1 MIGPGYGI
9 LSRITVGVGD
19 PGDGDGEGERN
30 ERGEEEGDDEGDV
43 RPREKMG
50 TTLCVGVQRV
60 LHTGHEG
67 CEESHYRS
75 ALSERV

>member
-1 MIGPGYGI
+1 MGI
-9 LSRITVGVGD
+9 LGRTTVSVD
-19 PGDGDGEGERN
+19 NPGDGHGEGDGEGDGD

-50 TTLCVGVQRV
+50 TTSCVGVQRD

-67 CEESHYRS
+67 CEESHCRS
-75 ALSERV
+75 ALNK

>member
-1 MIGPGYGI
+1 MGI
-9 LSRITVGVGD
+9 LRRITVGVGD
-19 PGDGDGEGERN
+19 PGDGDGEGEGD

-50 TTLCVGVQRV
+50 TTSCVGVQKD

-67 CEESHYRS
+67 CEESHCRS
-75 ALSERV
+75 ALSEGI